1 MPIQLL
7 SEHLINQIAAGEV
20 VDRPAS
26 ALKELLENSIDAGAT
41 QIEVSLSQG
50 GTGYIRI
57 RDNGSGIPQAELALA
72 LQRHATS
79 KIASLEDLH
88 EVKSLGFRGE
98 GLASM
103 AAISMFSLSSRTA
116 EAEHGWRVQVEAGQL
131 RPLEPLALPLGTQVE
146 MQDIYYNTPARRKFL
161 KSDNTEY
168 AHCFAVF
175 TRIALAYPHIAFQL
189 QHNQR
194 IQQQLPIQS
203 FLERAA
209 QLLGQDFCAAALAI
223 EHSNSVARIHG
234 LIAAP
239 THAKTAKEQG
249 YFFIN
254 GRFVRDKVLTHAL
267 RQAYHDVLHQQLQP
281 LFVLFITLDPMLVDV
296 NVHPTKTEVRFRDSQ
311 TIHRLV
317 AQAVQQCLAKTSAGT
332 AQHSPLLAMMRS
344 APAARSPEQSVLPL
358 LAPSNRAFE
367 SKPSSAYP
375 LPATSWRRL
384 APFNVVASQ
393 VPSLIAEPSPFY
405 AALTGQRYADVIA
418 EPSPILLK
426 NDNAEIPPLGFALAQ
441 LHGVYI
447 LAQNAQGLIVVDMHA
462 AHERILYERLKNA
475 LDQAAIPSQTLLI
488 PATFRADALEIA
500 SVDSHV
506 LLLQQL
512 GFEIEVISATHL
524 AVHAV
529 PVWLA
534 QADIAALA
542 RALLHDIQTAGAT
555 DVLAQHRNR
564 LLSTMACHA
573 AVRANRTLTLLEMNA
588 LLRDMEQTER
598 SNQCNH
604 GRPTWFALSMQVLDT
619 MFMRGQ

>member
-7 SEHLINQIAAGEV
+7 SDHLINQIAAGEV

-103 AAISMFSLSSRTA
+103 AAISLFSLSSRTP

-131 RPLEPLALPLGTQVE
+131 RPIEPIALAMGTQVE

-161 KSDNTEY
+161 KSESTEY
-168 AHCFAVF
+168 SHCQAVF

-194 IQQQLPIQS
+194 IQQQLPIQT
-203 FLERAA
+203 FAERAA
-209 QLLGQDFCAAALAI
+209 QLLGQDFCAAALVV
-223 EHSNSVARIHG
+223 EEGNSIASIQG

-239 THAKTAKEQG
+239 TYAKTAKEQG
-249 YFFIN
+249 YFFVN
-254 GRFVRDKVLTHAL
+254 GRFVRDKVLTHAI

-281 LFVLFITLDPMLVDV
+281 SFVLFISLDPMLVDV

-311 TIHRLV
+311 AIHRLV
-317 AQAVQQCLAKTSAGT
+317 AQAVQQRLAKTSAGNIINV
-332 AQHSPLLAMMRS
+332 APVLAM
-344 APAARSPEQSVLPL
+344 SPPVRPPQQSVLPL
-358 LAPSNRAFE
+358 LAPSNRQHE
-367 SKPSSAYP
+367 SKPFAPYP
-375 LPATSWRRL
+375 LPATWGRRP
-384 APFNVVASQ
+384 AQPNDVAHHA
-393 VPSLIAEPSPFY
+393 PSLVAEPSAFY
-405 AALTGQRYADVIA
+405 AALTGQRYAHTSR
-418 EPSPILLK
+418 PQPTSPVLL
-426 NDNAEIPPLGFALAQ
+426 NNSEIPPLGFALAQ

-475 LDQAAIPSQTLLI
+475 LDTAIIPSQALLI
-488 PATFRADALEIA
+488 PATFSADALEMA
-500 SVDSHV
+500 SVDSHA

-512 GFEIEVISATHL
+512 GFEMQAISATHL

-534 QADIAALA
+534 QADICALA
-542 RALLHDIQTAGAT
+542 RALLHDIHTIGAS

-573 AVRANRTLTLLEMNA
+573 AVRANRALTVLEMNA

-604 GRPTWFALSMQVLDT
+604 GRPTWFALSMQALDA
-619 MFMRGQ
+619 MFMRRQ